1 MEKQIHWGS
10 GRQGRSGSSRGCGEG
25 ENEEMERFMELREG
39 MSIGGEVGEG
49 KRKGRG
55 EKKREVGSGD
65 DIQFPVEVVN
75 LAVL

>member
-1 MEKQIHWGS
+1 
-10 GRQGRSGSSRGCGEG
+10 
-25 ENEEMERFMELREG
+25 MERFMELREG